1 MNLEKLTG
9 IRKFDCQYQ
18 GVTRLRQKKVR
29 NIS

>member
-18 GVTRLRQKKVR
+18 GATQLRQKVR
-29 NIS
+29 NFS